1 MKGIALTSEDKI
13 MNEAGLFL
21 TIVRLTEADG
31 YIPTIEYYDMQVQR
45 AMEHVG
51 REWNSDERIRWDV
64 KEGWEV

>member
-21 TIVRLTEADG
+21 TITRLTEADG

-51 REWNSDERIRWDV
+51 RKWNSDERIRWDV